1 MTILVTWQ
9 LTITVHCSHMQWG
22 SKFVKM
28 GTQWGLIFEWNGD
41 LIETCDIWDTDYNT
55 DNWEPGLM
63 TIFVTWQLIVTLDS
77 IRNSCDVLNTW
88 RIDSFNTRTPK
99 NECGNSCPLPSKK
112 GNTGSWF
119 IRLFVGEGG
128 KPCHMFKFSPSD
140 QNWQYLQGPLPDS
153 QSWSLSTAYQAAF
166 CWEKAP
172 SFPEQPGRE
181 SPQGSLQNIAIVPNS
196 GSGS

>member
-1 MTILVTWQ
+1 MNNWRCEQ
-9 LTITVHCSHMQWG
+9 ITLGRLPSSCLR
-22 SKFVKM
+22 FLKM
-28 GTQWGLIFEWNGD
+28 VMSIVRLAGGWWIRKGESGLRLSQTSWPVYPYLSLFPF
-41 LIETCDIWDTDYNT
+41 L
-55 DNWEPGLM
+55 
-63 TIFVTWQLIVTLDS
+63 FS
-77 IRNSCDVLNTW
+77 AFLNTW

-153 QSWSLSTAYQAAF
+153 QSWALSTPYQGAF
-166 CWEKAP
+166 CWEKPP